1 MKKPFLLIVA
11 FAFISNVFLAQNI
24 DIKSDKVPN
33 RILLKKAELE
43 YLLKQNIDNVINL
56 KSNIYL
62 DKATVVYKYS
72 TKTVEQLKLKLA
84 FFGGESFLII
94 HRKNGLQKLFILS
107 DKQANYICKAKRITD
122 VALLEKCKKED
133 IVVE

>member
-1 MKKPFLLIVA
+1 MKKVFLLIAA
-11 FAFISNVFLAQNI
+11 FVLISNVFLAQSRDVKNNKAP
-24 DIKSDKVPN
+24 DN
-33 RILLKKAELE
+33 ILLKKAELE
-43 YLLKQNIDNVINL
+43 FVLKQNIDNIINL

-84 FFGGESFLII
+84 FFGEESFLII

-107 DKQANYICKAKRITD
+107 AKQANYICKAKRIAD
-122 VALLEKCKKED
+122 VSLLEKCKKED